1 VEGDL
6 LSDPHATPWSA
17 AIEVVDRLRQATPL
31 AQTFSAG
38 VALWHGTETSDQ
50 LVASADK
57 ALYQAK
63 RAGRDQVLAADPPPV
78 GRRHDLDPATMAG
91 LAAADRP
98 TTGWSGHRPPSDP
111 TCSLTAEILPV
122 GSSRF
127 RGSGG
132 QPPCGPGDRMQ

>member
-1 VEGDL
+1 M
-6 LSDPHATPWSA
+6 SDPHATPWSA

-111 TCSLTAEILPV
+111 TWLAYRRDPPCRLIAL
-122 GSSRF
+122 SRF
-127 RGSGG
+127 RR
-132 QPPCGPGDRMQ
+132 PAALRAWR